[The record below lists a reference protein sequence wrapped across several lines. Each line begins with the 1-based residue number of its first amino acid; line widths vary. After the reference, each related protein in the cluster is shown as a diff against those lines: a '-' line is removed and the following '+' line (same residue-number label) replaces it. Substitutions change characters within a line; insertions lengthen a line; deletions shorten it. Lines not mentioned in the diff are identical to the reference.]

1 MTRIDIAKG
10 TILQGVDL
18 LQLWGNNRLMI
29 GLDGQ
34 FRLAPVIDTVT
45 LEFMAAKTTIYC
57 CTKTTTRSSWKVP
70 HDACNTAA

>member
-1 MTRIDIAKG
+1 MTRIDVTKG

-34 FRLAPVIDTVT
+34 LRLAPVIDTVT
-45 LEFMAAKTTIYC
+45 LEFMAAEDNDLLLYEDNDKI
-57 CTKTTTRSSWKVP
+57 KLEG
-70 HDACNTAA
+70 AA

>member
-1 MTRIDIAKG
+1 MTRIDVAKG

-34 FRLAPVIDTVT
+34 LRLAPVIDTVT
-45 LEFMAAKTTIYC
+45 LEFMAAEDNDLLLYEDNDKI
-57 CTKTTTRSSWKVP
+57 KLEG
-70 HDACNTAA
+70 AA

>member
-1 MTRIDIAKG
+1 MTRIDVAKG

-34 FRLAPVIDTVT
+34 LRLAPIIDTVT
-45 LEFMAAKTTIYC
+45 LEFMAAEDNDLLLYEDNDKI
-57 CTKTTTRSSWKVP
+57 KLEG
-70 HDACNTAA
+70 AA

>member
-34 FRLAPVIDTVT
+34 LRLAPVIDTVT
-45 LEFMAAKTTIYC
+45 LEFMAAEDNDLLLYEDNDKI
-57 CTKTTTRSSWKVP
+57 KLEG
-70 HDACNTAA
+70 AA

>member
-34 FRLAPVIDTVT
+34 LRLAPIIDTVT
-45 LEFMAAKTTIYC
+45 LEFMAAEDNDLLLYEDNDKI
-57 CTKTTTRSSWKVP
+57 KLEG
-70 HDACNTAA
+70 AA

>member
-10 TILQGVDL
+10 TILQSVDL

-45 LEFMAAKTTIYC
+45 LEFMAAEDNDLLLYEDNDKI
-57 CTKTTTRSSWKVP
+57 KLEG
-70 HDACNTAA
+70 AA

>member
-34 FRLAPVIDTVT
+34 LRLAPVIDTVT
-45 LEFMAAKTTIYC
+45 LEFMAAEDNDRLLYEDNDKI
-57 CTKTTTRSSWKVP
+57 KLEG
-70 HDACNTAA
+70 AA

>member
-34 FRLAPVIDTVT
+34 LRLALVIDTVT
-45 LEFMAAKTTIYC
+45 LEFMAAEDNDLLLYEDNDKI
-57 CTKTTTRSSWKVP
+57 KLEG
-70 HDACNTAA
+70 AA